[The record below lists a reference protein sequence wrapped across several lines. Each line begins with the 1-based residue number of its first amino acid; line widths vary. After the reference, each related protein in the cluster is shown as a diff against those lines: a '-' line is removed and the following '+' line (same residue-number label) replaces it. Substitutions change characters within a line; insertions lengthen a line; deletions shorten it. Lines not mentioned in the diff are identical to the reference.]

1 MKIVIAGGTGFLGS
15 ALASELDRAGH
26 DIVVLTR
33 SAGSDVPGRARA
45 VVWKADGSASGAWVS
60 ALDGADAVVNLTGEP
75 LPAKRWNARQKQRL
89 IDTRVLPTRSLVAA
103 AAAVP
108 SPPRALFNAS
118 GVGYYPDSDRIV
130 DESAAPGD
138 GFLGRMGVEW
148 EAEALK
154 AETLGTRVVLLR
166 SGVVLHPDGGA
177 IPELVP
183 PFRYGVGGPLGS
195 GRQWWAWI
203 HRDDW
208 VRMVMWAIARDDL
221 RGPINV
227 CAPEPAMQKDIARA
241 IGKALH
247 RPSWMPA
254 PSLALRVLLG
264 EMAGDVLLASQRAV
278 PRVALERGFTWTF
291 PELDAAVSAA
301 VRR

>member
-1 MKIVIAGGTGFLGS
+1 MKIIIAGGTGFLGS

-26 DIVVLTR
+26 EIVVLTR

-45 VVWKADGSASGAWVS
+45 VVWKADGSAAGTWVS
-60 ALDGADAVVNLTGEP
+60 ELDGADAVVNLTGEP

-89 IDTRVLPTRSLVAA
+89 IDTRVLPTRSLAAA
-103 AAAVP
+103 AAAVS
-108 SPPRALFNAS
+108 SPPRAFFNAS
-118 GVGYYPDSDRIV
+118 GVGYYPDSDRVV
-130 DESAAPGD
+130 DESAGPGD
-138 GFLGRMGVEW
+138 GFLGRMGVQW
-148 EAEALK
+148 EGEALK
-154 AETLGTRVVLLR
+154 AEALGTRVVLLR
-166 SGVVLHPDGGA
+166 SGVVLHPEGGA

-208 VRMVMWAIARDDL
+208 VRMVMWAIARDDV

-227 CAPEPAMQKDIARA
+227 CAPEPAKQKDIARA

-291 PELDAAVSAA
+291 AELDAAVSAA

>member
-26 DIVVLTR
+26 EVIVLTR

-45 VVWKADGSASGAWVS
+45 VVWKPDGSATGSWVS
-60 ALDGADAVVNLTGEP
+60 ALDDTDAVVNLTGEP
-75 LPAKRWNARQKQRL
+75 LPAKRWHARQKQRL
-89 IDTRVLPTRSLVAA
+89 VDTRVLPTRSLVAA
-103 AAAVP
+103 AAAV
-108 SPPRALFNAS
+108 SRAPRALFNAS

-130 DESAAPGD
+130 DESAGPGD
-138 GFLGRMGVEW
+138 GFLGQLGVQW
-148 EAEALK
+148 EGEALK

-166 SGVVLHPDGGA
+166 SGVVLHPEGGA

-208 VRMVMWAIARDDL
+208 VRMVMWAIARDDV
-221 RGPINV
+221 RGPMNV
-227 CAPEPAMQKDIARA
+227 CAPEPARQKDVARA
-241 IGKALH
+241 IGRALH
-247 RPSWMPA
+247 RPAWIPA
-254 PSLALRVLLG
+254 PSIALRIIVG
-264 EMAGDVLLASQRAV
+264 EMAREMLLASQRAV
-278 PRVALERGFTWTF
+278 PRVARDGGFTWTF
-291 PELDAAVSAA
+291 PDLDAAVSAA